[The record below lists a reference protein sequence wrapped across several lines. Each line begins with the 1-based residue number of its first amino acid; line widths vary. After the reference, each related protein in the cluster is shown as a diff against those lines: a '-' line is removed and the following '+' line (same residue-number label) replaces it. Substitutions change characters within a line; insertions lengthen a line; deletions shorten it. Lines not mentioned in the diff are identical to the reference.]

1 MMKKTLMTASLAVLA
16 FAGIGQDAQANSRA
30 FQGFNIGLV
39 GGYVTQSSKLDV
51 STLPPLVATSDSS
64 DVGGQGFQGGLLLG
78 WGHIFNCIHHFGVEA
93 TAKFTSLD
101 GKKVTN
107 TIPAAQMAHKV
118 KQNANYDLSLRYGP
132 VVSQKVLPF
141 IKVGATYGSW
151 KAETSSAA
159 IGSGSKN
166 NNQIGLVVGAGVE
179 FDINHNFSVG
189 AEYNYNYFKDFT
201 YDVRNNA
208 GVAVSTV
215 KVRPSSSAFL
225 LRVKY
230 SIG

>member
-16 FAGIGQDAQANSRA
+16 FAGISQDAQANKA
-30 FQGFNIGLV
+30 FNGFNIGLV
-39 GGYVTQSSKLDV
+39 GGYVTQSTKLDV
-51 STLPPLVATSDSS
+51 NTVPAAQSDSS

-78 WGHIFNCIHHFGVEA
+78 WGRVFNCIHHFGVEA

-107 TIPAAQMAHKV
+107 TIPGAQLSHKV

-141 IKVGATYGSW
+141 IKVGVAYGSW
-151 KAETSSAA
+151 KSESSSAA

-166 NNQIGLVVGAGVE
+166 NNQIGLVVGAGAE
-179 FDINHNFSVG
+179 FDVGHNFSVG

-208 GVAVSTV
+208 GVVVSNV

>member
-1 MMKKTLMTASLAVLA
+1 MMKKTLLTASLAVLA
-16 FAGIGQDAQANSRA
+16 FAGISQGAEANKA
-30 FQGFNIGLV
+30 FNGFNIGLV

-51 STLPPLVATSDSS
+51 NTVGAVPAFSDSS

-78 WGHIFNCIHHFGVEA
+78 WGRVFNCIHHFGVEA
-93 TAKFTSLD
+93 TAKFASLD

-107 TIPAAQMAHKV
+107 TIPAAQLAHKV
-118 KQNANYDLSLRYGP
+118 KQNAQYDLSLRYGP

-141 IKVGATYGSW
+141 IKVGVSYGSW
-151 KAETSSAA
+151 KSESSSVA

-166 NNQIGLVVGAGVE
+166 NNQIGFVVGAGAE
-179 FDINHNFSVG
+179 FDVGHNFSVG

-208 GVAVSTV
+208 GVVVANV
-215 KVRPSSSAFL
+215 KTRPSSSAFL